1 MVVVSV
7 TVVTEVVIVS
17 VGVEVG
23 AVVVLDG
30 VVGGGAGAVVVVG
43 SAVVSPVGAGAG
55 AGCSVGLGA
64 TEEDVA
70 ELGVTAVVVTV
81 GLSDV
86 PAPVNFT
93 TAYTRNA
100 STAAVRTPSPTS
112 ATGRW
117 NHGVGG
123 GVGSVIGYR
132 P

>member
-1 MVVVSV
+1 MDLNFKVEARCGE
-7 TVVTEVVIVS
+7 TQARLGRFRTTHNEV
-17 VGVEVG
+17 ETPQFM
-23 AVVVLDG
+23 
-30 VVGGGAGAVVVVG
+30 
-43 SAVVSPVGAGAG
+43 PVGTMASVKGVDPDTL
-55 AGCSVGLGA
+55 VGLGA
-64 TEEDVA
+64 TVEDVA

-100 STAAVRTPSPTS
+100 RTAAVRTPSPTS

-117 NHGVGG
+117 SHGVGG